1 MANNKYVIKKG
12 DTLSEIAAANNT
24 TVAELTRLNNIT
36 DPNKI
41 FAGAEIVLNNG
52 GGSSNATSSSKTSPS
67 HTYNGTP
74 TAMPT
79 FGVLPTKPTYD
90 TTKWD
95 ETEKGSAALGVY
107 NTAMDAVTG
116 YNDFAFSQ
124 QGWLDNVLGKI
135 KNYGDFSY
143 DVNGD
148 ALYQQYK
155 DKYIQQGKM
164 AMGDA
169 IGQASAMTGGYGN
182 SYAQSVGQQVY
193 QGELQKLNDIVP
205 QLYQLALD
213 RYNMGKEDLYNQYG
227 LASTERQNEYG
238 MYQDKYGRLV
248 DAYGI
253 ANDAYYN
260 GANLHQSEQSA
271 ANSAAGKAFDDAMA
285 LWGADTSQKWS
296 EWEADESLRQYGNS
310 EWWKQQQAAS
320 AKAES
325 MISSGIMPDA
335 ATLEAW
341 GVSEDMAQAMV
352 EVVHEAKQAGI
363 DERNRAEAH
372 DIAMTLIANGVDVP
386 REIAA
391 IAGLSPNAVK
401 ALQEVYQKNAGVIE
415 DEVIEGE
422 ATPSGISQKIIDEL
436 KNYTTLEGQADY
448 LASLQNAE
456 IIDEDQVME
465 LLDQYGVVP
474 LTERIWEMV
483 DDGGVNWLWGID
495 KNGKVRDQFG
505 NEYTMKELLTELEK
519 TMSAKKAR
527 EYVKKLQEQLG
538 I

>member
-1 MANNKYVIKKG
+1 MATKKKYQYI
-12 DTLSEIAAANNT
+12 E
-24 TVAELTRLNNIT
+24 
-36 DPNKI
+36 
-41 FAGAEIVLNNG
+41 
-52 GGSSNATSSSKTSPS
+52 
-67 HTYNGTP
+67 TP
-74 TAMPT
+74 TEKPK
-79 FGVLPTKPTYD
+79 FGSLPTKATYD

-95 ETEKGSAALGVY
+95 DTSKGQAALNEY
-107 NTAMDAVTG
+107 NTAKNAVTG

-143 DVNGD
+143 DLNGD

-164 AMGDA
+164 AMADTM
-169 IGQASAMTGGYGN
+169 GQAAAMTGGYGN

-213 RYNMGKEDLYNQYG
+213 RYTMGKEDLYNQYG

-238 MYQDKYGRLV
+238 MYQDKYGHLV

-271 ANSAAGKAFDDAMA
+271 TNSAAGKAFDDAMA

-310 EWWKQQQAAS
+310 EWWKQQQAAG
-320 AKAES
+320 AKAEG
-325 MISSGIMPDA
+325 MISAGIMPDA

-352 EVVHEAKQAGI
+352 EVVHEVKQAGI

-386 REIAA
+386 REISA

-401 ALQEVYQKNAGVIE
+401 ALQEVYQKASGGNFESDADTVPT
-415 DEVIEGE
+415 D
-422 ATPSGISQKIIDEL
+422 TSGIDQKIIDEMQ
-436 KNYTTLEGQADY
+436 NYTTQDGQADY
-448 LASLQNAE
+448 LAAQIRAGK
-456 IIDEDQVME
+456 ITDDQAIK
-465 LLDQYGVVP
+465 LLDQYGIVP
-474 LTERIWEMV
+474 LTERNWEMT

-495 KNGKVRDQFG
+495 KDGKVRDQFG

-519 TMSAKKAR
+519 TMTTKEAK
-527 EYVKKLQEQLG
+527 EYIKQLQEQLG

>member
-1 MANNKYVIKKG
+1 MATKKKYQYI
-12 DTLSEIAAANNT
+12 E
-24 TVAELTRLNNIT
+24 
-36 DPNKI
+36 
-41 FAGAEIVLNNG
+41 
-52 GGSSNATSSSKTSPS
+52 
-67 HTYNGTP
+67 TP
-74 TAMPT
+74 TEKPK
-79 FGVLPTKPTYD
+79 FGSLPTKATYD

-95 ETEKGSAALGVY
+95 ETVKGQTALNEY
-107 NTAMDAVTG
+107 NTAKNAVTG

-124 QGWLDNVLGKI
+124 QGWLDDVLGKI

-164 AMGDA
+164 AMADTM
-169 IGQASAMTGGYGN
+169 GQAAAMTGGYGN

-205 QLYQLALD
+205 QLYQMALD
-213 RYNMGKEDLYNQYG
+213 RYTMGKEDLYNQYG

-310 EWWKQQQAAS
+310 EWWKQQQAAG
-320 AKAES
+320 AKAEG
-325 MISSGIMPDA
+325 MISAGIMPDA

-341 GVSEDMAQAMV
+341 GVSEDMAQSMV
-352 EVVHEAKQAGI
+352 EVVDEAKQAGI
-363 DERNRAEAH
+363 DERNRAEAR

-386 REIAA
+386 REISA

-401 ALQEVYQKNAGVIE
+401 ALQEVYQNAQGGESEPEDGLTGVSSTIIKKCE
-415 DEVIEGE
+415 SFTSNTELANYLNGME
-422 ATPSGISQKIIDEL
+422 ASDAISPA
-436 KNYTTLEGQADY
+436 QADQLY
-448 LASLQNAE
+448 AHFVDDNEKYIENDDGSLS
-456 IIDEDQVME
+456 ISYKDMV
-465 LLDQYGVVP
+465 GS
-474 LTERIWEMV
+474 TSGWEMV
-483 DDGGVNWLWGID
+483 NDGGVNGLWGVDNDAIVKAPNGESIRLDALVD
-495 KNGKVRDQFG
+495 KLVDEGMTKSEAKAAV
-505 NEYTMKELLTELEK
+505 K
-519 TMSAKKAR
+519 T
-527 EYVKKLQEQLG
+527 LQEYLG
-538 I
+538 IS